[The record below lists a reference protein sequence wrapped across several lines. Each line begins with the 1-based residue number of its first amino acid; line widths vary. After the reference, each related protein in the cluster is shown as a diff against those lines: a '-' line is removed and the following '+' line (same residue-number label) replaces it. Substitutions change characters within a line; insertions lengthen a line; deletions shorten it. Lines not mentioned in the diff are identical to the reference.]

1 MDLVITI
8 LGWIAL
14 GVISAY
20 LLAIVGKII
29 FDAATADYKLY
40 KHVRLCRKRLL
51 RQRYEDYAWLL
62 FQLEKDTEVFNLT
75 HNTRDWTFE
84 DWREFYLKKAKELS
98 MRGILLC
105 TKITMRKEEVIL
117 IGIVKLLLSVLGKIS
132 YSTTLLKIWL
142 LLVINTISRN
152 SV

>member
-40 KHVRLCRKRLL
+40 KHCLL
-51 RQRYEDYAWLL
+51 YTSDAADE
-62 FQLEKDTEVFNLT
+62 
-75 HNTRDWTFE
+75 
-84 DWREFYLKKAKELS
+84 
-98 MRGILLC
+98 
-105 TKITMRKEEVIL
+105 
-117 IGIVKLLLSVLGKIS
+117 
-132 YSTTLLKIWL
+132 
-142 LLVINTISRN
+142 
-152 SV
+152 

>member
-51 RQRYEDYAWLL
+51 R
-62 FQLEKDTEVFNLT
+62 
-75 HNTRDWTFE
+75 
-84 DWREFYLKKAKELS
+84 
-98 MRGILLC
+98 
-105 TKITMRKEEVIL
+105 
-117 IGIVKLLLSVLGKIS
+117 LLLIKLNKNEK
-132 YSTTLLKIWL
+132 YA
-142 LLVINTISRN
+142 R
-152 SV
+152 

>member
-14 GVISAY
+14 GFISTY
-20 LLAIVGKII
+20 SLAIVGKII
-29 FDAATADYKLY
+29 FDAVTADYKLY

-62 FQLEKDTEVFNLT
+62 LQLEKDTEVFNLT

-84 DWREFYLKKAKELS
+84 DWRVFFLKKAKEY
-98 MRGILLC
+98 
-105 TKITMRKEEVIL
+105 KQ
-117 IGIVKLLLSVLGKIS
+117 
-132 YSTTLLKIWL
+132 
-142 LLVINTISRN
+142 
-152 SV
+152 

>member
-51 RQRYEDYAWLL
+51 RLKAMRLTKKWESRKIRNDVNKI
-62 FQLEKDTEVFNLT
+62 LEKNPFKP
-75 HNTRDWTFE
+75 RDLQ
-84 DWREFYLKKAKELS
+84 RSALRLMRYGCSKA
-98 MRGILLC
+98 
-105 TKITMRKEEVIL
+105 
-117 IGIVKLLLSVLGKIS
+117 
-132 YSTTLLKIWL
+132 
-142 LLVINTISRN
+142 
-152 SV
+152 

>member
-1 MDLVITI
+1 MVKRREYGLSNTI

-20 LLAIVGKII
+20 LLAIAGKII

-62 FQLEKDTEVFNLT
+62 FQLEKDTEVFNLS
-75 HNTRDWTFE
+75 HDTRNWTFE
-84 DWREFYLKKAKELS
+84 DWRVFYLKKAKEE
-98 MRGILLC
+98 
-105 TKITMRKEEVIL
+105 KQ
-117 IGIVKLLLSVLGKIS
+117 
-132 YSTTLLKIWL
+132 
-142 LLVINTISRN
+142 
-152 SV
+152 

>member
-1 MDLVITI
+1 MELVIQL
-8 LGWIAL
+8 LGWFAL
-14 GVISAY
+14 VSISTF
-20 LLAIVGKII
+20 LLAITGKII

-84 DWREFYLKKAKELS
+84 DWRDFYLKKAKEDKK
-98 MRGILLC
+98 R
-105 TKITMRKEEVIL
+105 E
-117 IGIVKLLLSVLGKIS
+117 S
-132 YSTTLLKIWL
+132 YEC
-142 LLVINTISRN
+142 R
-152 SV
+152 

>member
-62 FQLEKDTEVFNLT
+62 FQLEKDTKVFNLT

-84 DWREFYLKKAKELS
+84 DWREFYLKKL
-98 MRGILLC
+98 R
-105 TKITMRKEEVIL
+105 R
-117 IGIVKLLLSVLGKIS
+117 IS
-132 YSTTLLKIWL
+132 YDYN
-142 LLVINTISRN
+142 NTNVATICRRRHCSNRIIILFVCWN
-152 SV
+152 NFSVGFL

>member
-1 MDLVITI
+1 MELVITI

-14 GVISAY
+14 GFISVY
-20 LLAIVGKII
+20 LLAMAGKII

-62 FQLEKDTEVFNLT
+62 LQLEKDTEVFNLT

-84 DWREFYLKKAKELS
+84 DWREFYLKKAKEDKEGAKKKLS
-98 MRGILLC
+98 
-105 TKITMRKEEVIL
+105 RKYNML
-117 IGIVKLLLSVLGKIS
+117 KCKLLLYMHVLVSLMK
-132 YSTTLLKIWL
+132 
-142 LLVINTISRN
+142 RQR
-152 SV
+152 

>member
-51 RQRYEDYAWLL
+51 RKRYEDYAWLL
-62 FQLEKDTEVFNLT
+62 LQLEKDTEVFNLT
-75 HNTRDWTFE
+75 HNTRDWTLE
-84 DWREFYLKKAKELS
+84 DWRVFYLKKAKE
-98 MRGILLC
+98 
-105 TKITMRKEEVIL
+105 TKQ
-117 IGIVKLLLSVLGKIS
+117 
-132 YSTTLLKIWL
+132 
-142 LLVINTISRN
+142 
-152 SV
+152 

>member
-62 FQLEKDTEVFNLT
+62 FQLEKF
-75 HNTRDWTFE
+75 
-84 DWREFYLKKAKELS
+84 S
-98 MRGILLC
+98 ILL
-105 TKITMRKEEVIL
+105 ITQE
-117 IGIVKLLLSVLGKIS
+117 IG
-132 YSTTLLKIWL
+132 LLKIGENFIL
-142 LLVINTISRN
+142 KKLRRISNDYNNTNVATICRRRHCSNRIIILFVCWN
-152 SV
+152 NFSVGFL

>member
-1 MDLVITI
+1 MNVVITI

-51 RQRYEDYAWLL
+51 RKRYEDYAWLL
-62 FQLEKDTEVFNLT
+62 FQIEKDTRIFRLKN
-75 HNTRDWTFE
+75 NIKGWSFE
-84 DWREFYLKKAKELS
+84 DWRMFYLKKAKD
-98 MRGILLC
+98 G
-105 TKITMRKEEVIL
+105 
-117 IGIVKLLLSVLGKIS
+117 
-132 YSTTLLKIWL
+132 
-142 LLVINTISRN
+142 NQ
-152 SV
+152 

>member
-1 MDLVITI
+1 MDLIIAI

-51 RQRYEDYAWLL
+51 RLRYEDYAWLL
-62 FQLEKDTEVFNLT
+62 LQLEKDTEVFNLT

-84 DWREFYLKKAKELS
+84 DWREFYLKKAKEDKQWNKE
-98 MRGILLC
+98 
-105 TKITMRKEEVIL
+105 KIKSAIEKTIRYMNGNYYSKSEEKMIVGYLEGALKELED
-117 IGIVKLLLSVLGKIS
+117 
-132 YSTTLLKIWL
+132 
-142 LLVINTISRN
+142 
-152 SV
+152 

>member
-14 GVISAY
+14 GFVSVR
-20 LLAIVGKII
+20 LLVMAGKII

-62 FQLEKDTEVFNLT
+62 LQLEKDTVVFNLS
-75 HNTRDWTFE
+75 HDTRDWTFE
-84 DWREFYLKKAKELS
+84 DWRVFYLKKAKEE
-98 MRGILLC
+98 
-105 TKITMRKEEVIL
+105 KK
-117 IGIVKLLLSVLGKIS
+117 
-132 YSTTLLKIWL
+132 
-142 LLVINTISRN
+142 
-152 SV
+152 

>member
-1 MDLVITI
+1 MYLVITI

-51 RQRYEDYAWLL
+51 RQRYED
-62 FQLEKDTEVFNLT
+62 
-75 HNTRDWTFE
+75 
-84 DWREFYLKKAKELS
+84 
-98 MRGILLC
+98 
-105 TKITMRKEEVIL
+105 
-117 IGIVKLLLSVLGKIS
+117 
-132 YSTTLLKIWL
+132 
-142 LLVINTISRN
+142 
-152 SV
+152 

>member
-51 RQRYEDYAWLL
+51 RKRYEDYAWLL
-62 FQLEKDTEVFNLT
+62 FQLEKDTEIFNLT
-75 HNTRDWTFE
+75 RLPVHRTERL
-84 DWREFYLKKAKELS
+84 RESRHLRGRHSCRKK
-98 MRGILLC
+98 M
-105 TKITMRKEEVIL
+105 
-117 IGIVKLLLSVLGKIS
+117 
-132 YSTTLLKIWL
+132 
-142 LLVINTISRN
+142 SRI
-152 SV
+152 

>member
-20 LLAIVGKII
+20 LLAIIGKII

-75 HNTRDWTFE
+75 HNTRDW
-84 DWREFYLKKAKELS
+84 
-98 MRGILLC
+98 
-105 TKITMRKEEVIL
+105 
-117 IGIVKLLLSVLGKIS
+117 
-132 YSTTLLKIWL
+132 LLKIGENFIL
-142 LLVINTISRN
+142 KKQIRISNDYKNSLCIDRLKCIRLFAIDAEKCLVAQILALHYSATKKSIL
-152 SV
+152 VTTLIGK

>member
-40 KHVRLCRKRLL
+40 KHVRLCRKGLL
-51 RQRYEDYAWLL
+51 RPRYEDYAWLL
-62 FQLEKDTEVFNLT
+62 LQLEKDTDVLHLSNPT
-75 HNTRDWTFE
+75 SDWTFE
-84 DWREFYLKKAKELS
+84 DWREFYLKKAK
-98 MRGILLC
+98 
-105 TKITMRKEEVIL
+105 KDKQ
-117 IGIVKLLLSVLGKIS
+117 
-132 YSTTLLKIWL
+132 
-142 LLVINTISRN
+142 
-152 SV
+152 

>member
-1 MDLVITI
+1 MQSILQITNYHPL
-8 LGWIAL
+8 LGNRERVKRRDYGLSNYNIRL
-14 GVISAY
+14 DCIRCYICLSVSNSR
-20 LLAIVGKII
+20 KII

-84 DWREFYLKKAKELS
+84 DWREFYLKKIKED
-98 MRGILLC
+98 
-105 TKITMRKEEVIL
+105 KQ
-117 IGIVKLLLSVLGKIS
+117 
-132 YSTTLLKIWL
+132 
-142 LLVINTISRN
+142 
-152 SV
+152 

>member
-62 FQLEKDTEVFNLT
+62 LQLEKLLSQACNLLDEYDKGGAT
-75 HNTRDWTFE
+75 QHNLLWKAMGNIE
-84 DWREFYLKKAKELS
+84 DVLKELEDS
-98 MRGILLC
+98 YGISLL
-105 TKITMRKEEVIL
+105 
-117 IGIVKLLLSVLGKIS
+117 
-132 YSTTLLKIWL
+132 
-142 LLVINTISRN
+142 
-152 SV
+152 